1 MNFNLKKPCKTCPFR
16 KDCPKKW
23 LGKERASEVANY
35 AFEDKTFSCHKTT
48 GVETGTEK
56 PIQEHSQCAGAMLLL
71 EKEQGIDSNMMF
83 RLATHIFGFNPDSLQ
98 GYELVFDTREEMIKH
113 HS

>member
-1 MNFNLKKPCKTCPFR
+1 MNFNLRKPCKTCPFR
-16 KDCPKKW
+16 KDCPEKW
-23 LGKERASEVANY
+23 LGKQRASEVANY

-56 PIQEHSQCAGAMLLL
+56 LIGEHSQCAGAMLLL
-71 EKEQGIDSNMMF
+71 DKEQGVNSNMLF
-83 RLATHIFGFNPDSLQ
+83 RLATVLFDFDPSKLK
-98 GYELVFDTREEMIKH
+98 GYELVFETREEMIEH